1 VAAQRRR
8 MLNLGIQ
15 LSTLY
20 EGRKED
26 IKGLI
31 AELNGEKDPD
41 TEEQELIRG

>member
-1 VAAQRRR
+1 

-26 IKGLI
+26 VKGLI

-41 TEEQELIRG
+41 AEEQGPVRG